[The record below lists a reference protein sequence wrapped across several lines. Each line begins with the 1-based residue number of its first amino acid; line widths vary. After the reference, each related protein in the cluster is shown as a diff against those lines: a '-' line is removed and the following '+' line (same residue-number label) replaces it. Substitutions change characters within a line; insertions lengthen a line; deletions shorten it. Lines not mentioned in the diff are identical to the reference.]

1 MATKQATR
9 KPRGPA
15 IQLPDRI
22 ASTPDV
28 VWPGQARGG
37 FNSPLRRQLAE
48 EIAEMEYGST
58 RHYAVTGEKEQNA
71 FINRFRSVADN
82 VHDEQF
88 GVQAVKQEDGVIIRL
103 WDRRGSGSESE

>member
-28 VWPGQARGG
+28 VWPGQKRGG
-37 FNSPLRRQLAE
+37 SDSALRQQLAD
-48 EIAEMEYGST
+48 EISTMERGDV
-58 RHYAVTGEKEQNA
+58 RHYEVLGDKEQNA
-71 FINRFRSVADN
+71 FINRFRSVADQ
-82 VHDEQF
+82 VHDSMY
-88 GVQAVKQEDGVIIRL
+88 GVQAVKQEDGVIVRL
-103 WDRRGSGSESE
+103 WDRRATSE